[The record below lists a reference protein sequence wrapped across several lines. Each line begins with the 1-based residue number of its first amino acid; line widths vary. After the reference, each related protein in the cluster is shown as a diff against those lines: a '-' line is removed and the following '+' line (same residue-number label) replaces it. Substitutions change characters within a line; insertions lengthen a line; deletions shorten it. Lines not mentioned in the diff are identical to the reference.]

1 MSDIRSS
8 GDRYAEADSIGKL
21 WLVKSLDLFH
31 LHQYSFGVFQ
41 KFSALFSG
49 KNALGASLENGYA
62 NLVFNFLYSLA
73 EVGLTHK
80 KIGGS
85 LGNGAYTLHLDHI
98 FQMLEIHPTIPFRPS
113 Q

>member
-1 MSDIRSS
+1 M
-8 GDRYAEADSIGKL
+8 
-21 WLVKSLDLFH
+21 
-31 LHQYSFGVFQ
+31 
-41 KFSALFSG
+41 

-98 FQMLEIHPTIPFRPS
+98 FQML
-113 Q
+113 